1 MAASSLRR
9 WALLAGSLSAV
20 FLAAVLSF
28 ADDEEEAKPNDNP
41 YLPREGLSAEELREF
56 IDRMQRSPKTVQL
69 QPGFTEAI
77 GVAVDRLL
85 AAKPTDEL
93 RAFGL
98 SSKMQTLHLKAM
110 HNDEAAQKKLM
121 ALVKESKDVKDKEL
135 AAAVEFYSL
144 EDRALDAGLNAKTED
159 LPTTLEELK
168 KFFAGQPELNQRHLR
183 LASATVK
190 IINRVSDD
198 ELAQKS
204 YKEFGELWA
213 KSQELDLKRYG
224 QRIAK
229 GTRKRTPEIVG
240 KPMPISGTTHD
251 NKPFDVAAYRGKP
264 VVVIFWATWCGPCRA
279 LMPEFKAIYEHFHA
293 DGLEIVGVSKDEDRD
308 ALAAYI
314 EAEKIAWPNLFDT
327 DSANAESHPIS
338 EKYGVFGI
346 PTMFLLDREGKVVAK
361 DLHGQALADKVEEL
375 IDGKSAASKP
385 SDAKP
390 AEGKETDKKEKAVE
404 KPADKPDE
412 RSPSKTTVNSNGL
425 GGSAHKRL

>member
-1 MAASSLRR
+1 MAASRLRR
-9 WALLAGSLSAV
+9 WSLLAGSLAAV
-20 FLAAVLSF
+20 LLAAVLTF
-28 ADDEEEAKPNDNP
+28 ADDDEEAKPADNP

-69 QPGFTEAI
+69 QPGFADAI

-85 AAKPTDEL
+85 AAKPSEEL

-110 HNDEAAQKKLM
+110 HDDEAAQKKLM
-121 ALVKESKDVKDKEL
+121 ELVKQAKDIKDKEL

-159 LPTTLEELK
+159 LPGTLSELK
-168 KFFAGQPELNQRHLR
+168 KFFAAQPELDRRYLR

-190 IINRVSDD
+190 IINRISDD

-204 YKEFGELWA
+204 YKEFGDLWA
-213 KSQELDLKRYG
+213 KSQELELKRYG

-279 LMPEFKAIYEHFHA
+279 LTPDFKAIYEHFHG
-293 DGLEIVGVSKDEDRD
+293 DGLEIVGVSKDEDRE
-308 ALAAYI
+308 ALAGYI
-314 EAEKIAWPNLFDT
+314 DEEKILWPNLFDT
-327 DSANAESHPIS
+327 EAANSEVHPIS

-346 PTMFLLDREGKVVAK
+346 PATFVLDREGNVVAK

-375 IDGKSAASKP
+375 INGKSAVSK
-385 SDAKP
+385 SGDAKP
-390 AEGKETDKKEKAVE
+390 ADGKGSDKQEKA
-404 KPADKPDE
+404 ADKSDKAPVKKD
-412 RSPSKTTVNSNGL
+412 
-425 GGSAHKRL
+425 GG

>member
-9 WALLAGSLSAV
+9 WSALAVSLAAV
-20 FLAAVLSF
+20 FLATVLSF
-28 ADDEEEAKPNDNP
+28 AGDDDEAKPDDNP

-69 QPGFTEAI
+69 QPGFTDAI

-85 AAKPTDEL
+85 AAEPTDEL
-93 RAFGL
+93 RAFALG
-98 SSKMQTLHLKAM
+98 SKMQALHLKAM
-110 HNDEAAQKKLM
+110 HDDEAAQKKLM
-121 ALVKESKDVKDKEL
+121 EVVKESKDVKDKQV

-144 EDRALDAGLNAKTED
+144 EDGALDAGLNTKTED
-159 LPTTLEELK
+159 LPATLDQLK
-168 KFFAGQPELNQRHLR
+168 KFFAAQPELDRRHLR

-190 IINRVSDD
+190 IINRLADD

-204 YKEFGELWA
+204 YKDFGELWA
-213 KSQELDLKRYG
+213 KSQELELKRYG

-229 GTRKRTPEIVG
+229 GTRKRAPEIVG
-240 KPMPISGTTHD
+240 KPMPLSGTTHD
-251 NKPFDVAAYRGKP
+251 SKPFDVASFRGKP

-308 ALAAYI
+308 ALTTYI
-314 EAEKIAWPNLFDT
+314 EEEKIPWPNLFDT
-327 DSANAESHPIS
+327 DSANPESHPIS

-346 PTMFLLDREGKVVAK
+346 PTTFLLDREGKVVAK

-375 IDGKSAASKP
+375 IGGKPAASKP

-390 AEGKETDKKEKAVE
+390 AEGKDTDKKEKAAE
-404 KPADKPDE
+404 KAAEKSGNAPAKEDD
-412 RSPSKTTVNSNGL
+412 G
-425 GGSAHKRL
+425 

>member
-9 WALLAGSLSAV
+9 YSLLAGSLAAV
-20 FLAAVLSF
+20 FLVAVLSF
-28 ADDEEEAKPNDNP
+28 ADDDEEAKAEDNP
-41 YLPREGLSAEELREF
+41 YLPREGLSAAELREF
-56 IDRMQRSPKTVQL
+56 IDRMQKSPKTVQL
-69 QPGFTEAI
+69 QPGFTDAI

-93 RAFGL
+93 RAFALG
-98 SSKMQTLHLKAM
+98 SKMQSLHLKAM
-110 HNDEAAQKKLM
+110 HDDEAAQKKLM
-121 ALVKESKDVKDKEL
+121 ELVKESKDVKDKEL

-144 EDRALDAGLNAKTED
+144 EDHALDAGLNAKTED
-159 LPTTLEELK
+159 LPAMLERLK
-168 KFFAGQPELNQRHLR
+168 RFFAAQSELDQRHLR

-190 IINRVSDD
+190 IINRVADD
-198 ELAQKS
+198 GLAQKS

-213 KSQELDLKRYG
+213 KSQELELKRYG

-229 GTRKRTPEIVG
+229 GTRKPAPAIVG
-240 KPMPISGTTHD
+240 KPMPLAGTTHD
-251 NKPFDVAAYRGKP
+251 NKPFDVASFRGKP

-293 DGLEIVGVSKDEDRD
+293 DGLQMLGVSKDEDRE

-314 EAEKIAWPNLFDT
+314 DEEKIPWPNLFDT
-327 DSANAESHPIS
+327 DSANSEIHPIS

-346 PTMFLLDREGKVVAK
+346 PTTFLLDRQGKVVAK

-375 IDGKSAASKP
+375 IGGKSASKS

-390 AEGKETDKKEKAVE
+390 AEGKDTDKKEKAAE
-404 KPADKPDE
+404 KSDEKSDTAPAKKD
-412 RSPSKTTVNSNGL
+412 
-425 GGSAHKRL
+425 GG

>member
-1 MAASSLRR
+1 V
-9 WALLAGSLSAV
+9 GSLATV

-28 ADDEEEAKPNDNP
+28 ADDDEETKPADNP

-69 QPGFTEAI
+69 QPGFADAI

-85 AAKPTDEL
+85 AAKPSDEL

-98 SSKMQTLHLKAM
+98 SNKMQTLHLKAM
-110 HNDEAAQKKLM
+110 HDDETAQKKLM
-121 ALVKESKDVKDKEL
+121 ALVKESKDIKDKEL
-135 AAAVEFYSL
+135 ASAIEFYL
-144 EDRALDAGLNAKTED
+144 IEDRALDAGLNAKTED
-159 LPTTLEELK
+159 LPATLEQLK
-168 KFFAGQPELNQRHLR
+168 KFFAAQPQLDQRHLR

-190 IINRVSDD
+190 IINRVADD

-229 GTRKRTPEIVG
+229 GTRKRAPETVG

-251 NKPFDVAAYRGKP
+251 NKPFDVAGYRGKP

-293 DGLEIVGVSKDEDRD
+293 DGLEIVGVSKDEDRE

-314 EAEKIAWPNLFDT
+314 EEEKIAWPNLFDT
-327 DSANAESHPIS
+327 DSANPETHPIS

-346 PTMFLLDREGKVVAK
+346 PATFLLDREGKVVAK
-361 DLHGQALADKVEEL
+361 DLHGQALADKVEGL
-375 IDGKSAASKP
+375 IDGKSAASKS

-390 AEGKETDKKEKAVE
+390 SEAKDTGKKEEAAE
-404 KPADKPDE
+404 KSEEAPVRK
-412 RSPSKTTVNSNGL
+412 
-425 GGSAHKRL
+425 GG

>member
-1 MAASSLRR
+1 
-9 WALLAGSLSAV
+9 
-20 FLAAVLSF
+20 
-28 ADDEEEAKPNDNP
+28 
-41 YLPREGLSAEELREF
+41 LPREGLSAEELREY

-69 QPGFTEAI
+69 QPGFADAI

-85 AAKPTDEL
+85 AAKPSDEL

-110 HNDEAAQKKLM
+110 HDDEAAQKKLM
-121 ALVKESKDVKDKEL
+121 ELVKQSKDIKDREL
-135 AAAVEFYSL
+135 VAAVEFYSL

-159 LPTTLEELK
+159 LPATLDELK
-168 KFFAGQPELNQRHLR
+168 KFFAAQPELDRRHLR

-190 IINRVSDD
+190 IINRVADD

-204 YKEFGELWA
+204 YKEFGDLWA
-213 KSQELDLKRYG
+213 KSQELELKRYG

-251 NKPFDVAAYRGKP
+251 TKLFDVVAYRGKP

-279 LMPEFKAIYEHFHA
+279 LMPEFKAIYEHYHA
-293 DGLEIVGVSKDEDRD
+293 DGLEMLGVSKDEDRD
-308 ALAAYI
+308 ALAAYLD
-314 EAEKIAWPNLFDT
+314 EEKIPWPNLFDT
-327 DSANAESHPIS
+327 DSANSESHPIS

-346 PTMFLLDREGKVVAK
+346 PTSFLLDREGKVVAK

-375 IDGKSAASKP
+375 LNGKSAASKAGDAQP
-385 SDAKP
+385 SK
-390 AEGKETDKKEKAVE
+390 GKESAKKEGSAE
-404 KPADKPDE
+404 KPADKSDE
-412 RSPSKTTVNSNGL
+412 ALDKKD
-425 GGSAHKRL
+425 GG

>member
-9 WALLAGSLSAV
+9 WSLLAGTLAAV

-28 ADDEEEAKPNDNP
+28 ADDEDETKPEENP
-41 YLPREGLSAEELREF
+41 YLPREGLTAEELRDF

-69 QPGFTEAI
+69 RPGFSDAV

-85 AAKPTDEL
+85 AAKPGDEL

-98 SSKMQTLHLKAM
+98 TSKMQSLHLKAM
-110 HNDEAAQKKLM
+110 HDDEAAQKKLM
-121 ALVKESKDVKDKEL
+121 ALVKESKDIKDKEL
-135 AAAVEFYSL
+135 VSAIEFYRL

-159 LPTTLEELK
+159 LPATLEQLK
-168 KFFAGQPELNQRHLR
+168 KFFATQPELDQRHLR

-190 IINRVSDD
+190 IINRVADD

-204 YKEFGELWA
+204 YKEFGDLWA
-213 KSQELDLKRYG
+213 KSQELELKRYG

-229 GTRKRTPEIVG
+229 GTRKRAPEIVG

-251 NKPFDVAAYRGKP
+251 NKPFEVANYRGKP

-279 LMPEFKAIYEHFHA
+279 LMPEFKAIYEHYHA
-293 DGLEIVGVSKDEDRD
+293 DGLEMVGVSKDEDRE
-308 ALAAYI
+308 ALTTYL
-314 EAEKIAWPNLFDT
+314 EEEKIPWPNLFDT
-327 DSANAESHPIS
+327 DLANPELHPIS

-346 PTMFLLDREGKVVAK
+346 PTTFLLDREGKVVAR

-375 IDGKSAASKP
+375 IDGKPAGSKP
-385 SDAKP
+385 S
-390 AEGKETDKKEKAVE
+390 G
-404 KPADKPDE
+404 
-412 RSPSKTTVNSNGL
+412 RSGTP
-425 GGSAHKRL
+425 